1 MTTPQDNAS
10 ADFHVLHLR
19 YLERAWR
26 DGSLRALAKAISLLH
41 RHDPAF
47 PDWVLQA
54 VLALI
59 AARGQAFR
67 SGNQSYAEW
76 EQQNAIHWMRWTMVS
91 DLRDRKKNNPEDLL
105 FQVVDPTWDAWYERV
120 SE

>member
-1 MTTPQDNAS
+1 M
-10 ADFHVLHLR
+10 
-19 YLERAWR
+19 
-26 DGSLRALAKAISLLH
+26 
-41 RHDPAF
+41 
-47 PDWVLQA
+47 QA

-120 SE
+120 SEELRNTIAAGSPDAIKKSYQLVERLFKSGIGAGARFSVETWGNR